1 MECDAFVVGDDS
13 ELYLQLVHD
22 HVKLFVPPLVFHI
35 GALAAPEY
43 VVRARVVL
51 TQRGSASGGRGRSL
65 LFRVISHALIL
76 TPELLLDS
84 HRRIPMPIT

>member
-65 LFRVISHALIL
+65 LFRVSHALIL

>member
-1 MECDAFVVGDDS
+1 MTI
-13 ELYLQLVHD
+13 LNYLQLVHD

-51 TQRGSASGGRGRSL
+51 TQKGFGFGGRYS
-65 LFRVISHALIL
+65 FMYSSIPSFFSSSHV
-76 TPELLLDS
+76 THS
-84 HRRIPMPIT
+84 

>member
-1 MECDAFVVGDDS
+1 MTI
-13 ELYLQLVHD
+13 LNYLQLVHD

-51 TQRGSASGGRGRSL
+51 TQRGSASGSEVFVHVFLYSIVL
-65 LFRVISHALIL
+65 LVVSRHALL
-76 TPELLLDS
+76 TNRFWIHTDGSPCPSPES
-84 HRRIPMPIT
+84 

>member
-1 MECDAFVVGDDS
+1 MTI
-13 ELYLQLVHD
+13 LNYLQLVHD

-51 TQRGSASGGRGRSL
+51 TQRGSASGGGIPFFSSAHVARTL
-65 LFRVISHALIL
+65 DE
-76 TPELLLDS
+76 PLLDS

>member
-65 LFRVISHALIL
+65 FSYVSRHALL
-76 TPELLLDS
+76 RECL
-84 HRRIPMPIT
+84 